1 MTTPD
6 RQELPKHLRSTRPSR
21 SELSPSLAWA
31 KELTSAVKGAPRCP
45 TTRLPRTHRPQLIR
59 EMPADERPRER
70 LLAHGSAVL
79 GDAELLSILLG
90 SGTRGTSSLTLAREV
105 LSASGGL
112 SGLATSSAAALPRR
126 GLAGAKTAAILAAV
140 EIGRRLARQ
149 ELSERPPLAHP
160 AAVASYLSLRY
171 TLRDQEVMGA
181 LFLDSRHR
189 LIADRELFRGTLSRA
204 AVEPVRSARG
214 SPDGGSRPHPLPHP
228 PQRGSGPLRRGPR
241 LHPPH
246 GGCRR
251 GRRRAP
257 GGPPRHRRVGRWT
270 SLRER
275 GAW

>member
-1 MTTPD
+1 MTTSD
-6 RQELPKHLRSTRPSR
+6 RQELPNHLRSTRPSR
-21 SELSPSLAWA
+21 PELSPSLARA
-31 KELTSAVKGAPRCP
+31 KELTSERKELEMPDYP
-45 TTRLPRTHRPQLIR
+45 TSPNYRPQLIR

-189 LIADRELFRGTLSRA
+189 LLADRELFRGTLSRA
-204 AVEPVRSARG
+204 AVEPRALLREGLLTGAAGLILFHTHPSGDPAPSAEDLAFTRRMADAGEAVGVRLV
-214 SPDGGSRPHPLPHP
+214 DHLVIGG
-228 PQRGSGPLRRGPR
+228 
-241 LHPPH
+241 
-246 GGCRR
+246 
-251 GRRRAP
+251 
-257 GGPPRHRRVGRWT
+257 VGRWT